1 MTLEEKRV
9 TKGGGWGPLH
19 PFIGKSEQDLL
30 GFHGDPDQPG
40 WQLND
45 FLLWPVKKKAFEML
59 WKSFSH
65 LCLQKPWNM
74 GTIFIPIL
82 QMKLQNLSHVT
93 QLMA

>member
-40 WQLND
+40 
-45 FLLWPVKKKAFEML
+45 
-59 WKSFSH
+59 
-65 LCLQKPWNM
+65 
-74 GTIFIPIL
+74 
-82 QMKLQNLSHVT
+82 
-93 QLMA
+93 